1 MELKNIVSVVVL
13 VAGIG
18 VILYVLNIYIFYTI
32 TLKKWKKIEGEIIE
46 SGVEYFRSKTDSDT
60 EGWRQKIIYIYNIDG
75 IEYKNDKIT
84 KNTRILLPSESS
96 AIKNSKSYFVGQRIT
111 VYVNSKNPKESIID
125 SSFNYSNLLY
135 VLIGIVAIFVS
146 NYIKSE

>member
-1 MELKNIVSVVVL
+1 M
-13 VAGIG
+13 
-18 VILYVLNIYIFYTI
+18 
-32 TLKKWKKIEGEIIE
+32 KKWKKIEGEIIE

-84 KNTRILLPSESS
+84 KNIAILLPSESS

-111 VYVNSKNPKESIID
+111 VYVNNKNPKESIID
-125 SSFNYSNLLY
+125 SSFDNSNLLY

>member
-1 MELKNIVSVVVL
+1 MELKNIISVIIF
-13 VAGIG
+13 VAGVI
-18 VILYVLNIYIFYTI
+18 VILNIINIYLFYTI
-32 TLKKWKKIEGEIIE
+32 RLKRWKNIEGEIIE

-75 IEYKNDKIT
+75 IEYKNYKIT
-84 KNTRILLPSESS
+84 KNIEILLPSESS
-96 AIKNSKSYFVGQRIT
+96 AIKNSKSYFVGQKIT
-111 VYVNSKNPKESIID
+111 VYVNNKNPKESIID
-125 SSFNYSNLLY
+125 SSFDNSNLLY

>member
-1 MELKNIVSVVVL
+1 MELKNIISVIIF
-13 VAGIG
+13 VAGVI
-18 VILYVLNIYIFYTI
+18 VILNIINIYLFYTI
-32 TLKKWKKIEGEIIE
+32 RLKKWKKIEGEIIE

-84 KNTRILLPSESS
+84 KNIAILLPSESS

-111 VYVNSKNPKESIID
+111 VYVNNKNPKESIID
-125 SSFNYSNLLY
+125 SSFDNSNLLY
-135 VLIGIVAIFVS
+135 VFIGIVAIFVS

>member
-1 MELKNIVSVVVL
+1 MELKNILSIVVF

-18 VILYVLNIYIFYTI
+18 ILLYVINIYIFYTI
-32 TLKKWKKIEGEIIE
+32 TLKKWKKTEGEIIE

-111 VYVNSKNPKESIID
+111 VYVNNKNPKESIID
-125 SSFNYSNLLY
+125 SSFDYSNLLY

-146 NYIKSE
+146 NYIKNG